1 MASCSGSLIPDTHRP
16 STMLSPYTHAQRPAS
31 EALLGWLREVL
42 SDGQIAEATGLA
54 LDEVVKLR
62 TEGKR

>member
-1 MASCSGSLIPDTHRP
+1 MPQHDAIAL
-16 STMLSPYTHAQRPAS
+16 YTCQGAPQRAGS

-42 SDGQIAEATGLA
+42 SDEQIAEAIGLA